1 MKKNVEISSTTKLK
15 QLRSAFY
22 EFLRNNRSKIDG
34 RSYEKY
40 EDVAFDSNKKTILE
54 VYDAIRGIETSK
66 DAKPITF
73 KKVKEFKEQKI
84 AAIKAIQKAVR
95 TRVIK
100 PYWLIDILLYRLATK
115 NDDGTAAKRV
125 VRYGQAF
132 IQYNSAF
139 QLSVKAPQQFP
150 KDLLDKFIYR
160 DKNLDMYKKGV
171 TILKTNEKFI
181 EADYLESYLAAFHIL
196 GATPTDKDIFIEYK
210 PLEQK
215 LQDTQKISMYHKYI
229 DTRLNLECETFDEAI
244 KNNIYIEKECCIN
257 TLYDYYGD
265 GLLNPNK
272 NL

>member
-1 MKKNVEISSTTKLK
+1 MKKKVEISSTTKLK
-15 QLRSAFY
+15 QLRPAFY
-22 EFLRNNRSKIDG
+22 EFLRKNRSKIDG

-40 EDVAFDSNKKTILE
+40 ADVAFNSNKKKILE

-115 NDDGTAAKRV
+115 DDDGTAAKRV
-125 VRYGQAF
+125 VRYGLTF

-139 QLSVKAPQQFP
+139 QLSVKAAQQFP

-160 DKNLDMYKKGV
+160 GEMLDMYEKGV
-171 TILKTNEKFI
+171 AILKTNKKFI
-181 EADYLESYLAAFHIL
+181 EANYLETYLAAFHIL

-229 DTRLNLECETFDEAI
+229 DTRLNLECETLD
-244 KNNIYIEKECCIN
+244 
-257 TLYDYYGD
+257 
-265 GLLNPNK
+265 
-272 NL
+272 